1 MPAELCPLLQE
12 RVTQI
17 SPSISSFCSEK
28 QSPELYTLTNPVN
41 AAASQPWEKP
51 VSTKLKLKDK
61 HVRENAEQLLLL
73 PSPLLT
79 ACPAAVHPRA
89 ALSLC

>member
-17 SPSISSFCSEK
+17 SPSIGSFCSEK

-51 VSTKLKLKDK
+51 VNTKLKLKDK
-61 HVRENAEQLLLL
+61 HLRENAEQPLLL
-73 PSPLLT
+73 PSPPLT
-79 ACPAAVHPRA
+79 DCPAAVHPRA
-89 ALSLC
+89 ALSRC